1 MLNNKLFLAGDLLKN
16 GNTKFSIFAEKTAM
30 AAKSRKKRAV
40 KAQKSPLML
49 VLLIV
54 ILLAI
59 VSVVVAYFILPTFQT
74 NEKNP
79 GETTTETVDTAEEEP
94 IITIEPMYAGTW
106 VSNYDGAMLTID
118 RYSFTLEMP
127 SVDQKT
133 EIKGELSV
141 VKNVL
146 TFVYTSGSANCRGEE
161 GHYQYTLEENGDIF
175 FKLIKDNCISRKER
189 MQMSWFRL

>member
-1 MLNNKLFLAGDLLKN
+1 M
-16 GNTKFSIFAEKTAM
+16 
-30 AAKSRKKRAV
+30 
-40 KAQKSPLML
+40 
-49 VLLIV
+49 IV

-59 VSVVVAYFILPTFQT
+59 LSVVIAYFVLPFADDD
-74 NEKNP
+74 NMLPSK
-79 GETTTETVDTAEEEP
+79 TETEINDQKEDEP
-94 IITIEPMYAGTW
+94 VITIEPIYTGTW

-127 SVDQKT
+127 SVDHQSK
-133 EIKGELSV
+133 IKGEMSV

-146 TFVYTSGSANCRGEE
+146 TFVYTSGSANCRGKE

-175 FKLIKDNCISRKER
+175 FKLIKDNCKSRKER